1 MRGRK
6 NIFGTLFCE
15 KNSSTVNCSPTCG
28 ARNNSYVYFSVPQ
41 RVFVRC
47 EATRGAKQEERVFRP
62 VRLFLHKDEKQF
74 SRPATG
80 AFLVKND
87 ALDGKRGL
95 FFIHFSAASESRR
108 KMACSFPC
116 FPG

>member
-1 MRGRK
+1 
-6 NIFGTLFCE
+6 
-15 KNSSTVNCSPTCG
+15 
-28 ARNNSYVYFSVPQ
+28 
-41 RVFVRC
+41 
-47 EATRGAKQEERVFRP
+47 

-74 SRPATG
+74 SRTATG